1 MKKNQFESLAFA
13 RILKRE
19 FSKQNDSRLNF
30 YLQLSPNRTNLPM
43 VSPRDEEGTRR
54 FQLRPIS
61 RSSRK
66 PREIVRRKKGLPQRE
81 LLPRGSLYCKQTACI
96 GFENLGG
103 EEGRQ
108 RCTCCPLTRSNHPR
122 GPNFHHGLC
131 RAFCQ
136 RFFVNPSSGS
146 RNDAHLPR
154 EISFLTRP
162 PLPSSTRFTANVSAV

>member
-1 MKKNQFESLAFA
+1 
-13 RILKRE
+13 
-19 FSKQNDSRLNF
+19 
-30 YLQLSPNRTNLPM
+30 M

-136 RFFVNPSSGS
+136 RFFVKPFFGIPKRRAPATGDFFFNATP
-146 RNDAHLPR
+146 P
-154 EISFLTRP
+154 SFLDSVYGQYIRGVN
-162 PLPSSTRFTANVSAV
+162 SEFFGRIKKIG

>member
-1 MKKNQFESLAFA
+1 
-13 RILKRE
+13 
-19 FSKQNDSRLNF
+19 
-30 YLQLSPNRTNLPM
+30 M
-43 VSPRDEEGTRR
+43 VSPRDEEGTRTRR

-162 PLPSSTRFTANVSAV
+162 PLPSSTRFTANISAV

>member
-1 MKKNQFESLAFA
+1 
-13 RILKRE
+13 
-19 FSKQNDSRLNF
+19 
-30 YLQLSPNRTNLPM
+30 M
-43 VSPRDEEGTRR
+43 VSPRDEEGTRTRR

-108 RCTCCPLTRSNHPR
+108 RCTCCPLTRSNHPVSR
-122 GPNFHHGLC
+122 FLSTF
-131 RAFCQ
+131 FCQ
-136 RFFVNPSSGS
+136 PFFGIPKRRAPATGDFFFNATP
-146 RNDAHLPR
+146 P
-154 EISFLTRP
+154 SFLDSVYGQYIRGVN
-162 PLPSSTRFTANVSAV
+162 SEFFGRIKKIG